1 MQIKTPTVILH
12 DKHEFIFEGFSLLS
26 HHPLEEVPTCS
37 VIRFNIEYTILYIQ
51 EKIPDNFCIQE
62 LNLLCK

>member
-26 HHPLEEVPTCS
+26 HHPLEEVPTCR

-51 EKIPDNFCIQE
+51 EKMPDNFCIQE
-62 LNLLCK
+62 LDLLCK